1 MCVCVYVYYYIYS
14 LKLIDYIVDKVISHL
29 LHAISGLSSGRC
41 GVNSVGHA
49 HTDKTVHFA

>member
-1 MCVCVYVYYYIYS
+1 MYITIYS

-29 LHAISGLSSGRC
+29 LHAIPGLSSGRC